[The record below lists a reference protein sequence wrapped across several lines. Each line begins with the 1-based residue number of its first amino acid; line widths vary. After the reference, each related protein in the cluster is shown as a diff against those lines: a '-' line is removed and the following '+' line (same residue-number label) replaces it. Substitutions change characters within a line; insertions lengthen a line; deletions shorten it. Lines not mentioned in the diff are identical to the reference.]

1 MINVTA
7 QELESIMTT
16 IDNAIEMHAAW
27 RERLHRT
34 FVCKLA
40 PNEADL
46 AEDAHQ
52 RCAFGKWFYSSAN
65 AHLRKLPSFKTIE
78 TMHEVMHGQARQ
90 LCVMAK
96 GHWPITTEDYDP
108 FIDQMGKFRSE
119 LLKLRQKTA
128 DTLHKI
134 DALTGAYNS
143 ALLLPEL
150 KAAQELQKKGG
161 RAYSLL
167 LLRFDLAE
175 VNRNQGRD
183 AGDQVL
189 RAGVNWTRAVLGPED
204 KIYRYA
210 GAEFVICLPGKT
222 QTEAEAVKESL
233 LAGLGGALGAT
244 LADSEAAEQE
254 AAAEEE
260 PIAVDEPAGVSK
272 SEATP
277 AATSAALNVQY
288 GVIPLE
294 PEAYIEHLIQQAALA
309 TYTITI

>member
-7 QELESIMTT
+7 QELESIMHT
-16 IDNAIEMHAAW
+16 IDNAVEMHAAW
-27 RERLHRT
+27 REKLHRT
-34 FVCKLA
+34 FICKLA
-40 PNEADL
+40 PNEADM
-46 AEDAHQ
+46 AEDAHR

-65 AHLRKLPSFKTIE
+65 DHLRKLPSFKTVE

-96 GHWPITTEDYDP
+96 GHWPITTEEYDP
-108 FIDQMGKFRSE
+108 FIDQMGKFRNE
-119 LLKLRQKTA
+119 LLKLRQKAA

-150 KAAQELQKKGG
+150 KQAQELQKKGG

-189 RAGVNWTRAVLGPED
+189 RAGVNWTRTVLGPED

-210 GAEFVICLPGKT
+210 GAEFVICLPGRT
-222 QTEAEAVKESL
+222 QAEAEAVKEGL

-244 LADSEAAEQE
+244 LAASG
-254 AAAEEE
+254 AAEEE
-260 PIAVDEPAGVSK
+260 PVAVDEPAGVSK
-272 SEATP
+272 SEAAP
-277 AATSAALNVQY
+277 AATSAALNVHY

-309 TYTITI
+309 TYTVTI